1 MRKRLIGLLLTV
13 SLTAVAITGCGKD
26 ANTSSN
32 GGGGLR
38 MPIKLKTPAAQMLQ
52 ILPGM
57 VLLPG
62 MPR

>member
-13 SLTAVAITGCGKD
+13 SLTAVAITGCGKG

-32 GGGGLR
+32 GGGLR